1 MMDKKQ
7 RIEFLKRLSTSP
19 EGEAL
24 EEHLQGLILQLTDSR
39 NYKSDEFEMEGKSS
53 LKAVAVLQ
61 RVLKDLELSKRKK
74 KDRGQNQYV

>member
-1 MMDKKQ
+1 MDKEQRKQ
-7 RIEFLKRLSTSP
+7 LLKRLATSP

-53 LKAVAVLQ
+53 LKASAILEK
-61 RVLKDLELSKRKK
+61 VLKDLNILKRKK
-74 KDRGQNQYV
+74 SESKKTSYN